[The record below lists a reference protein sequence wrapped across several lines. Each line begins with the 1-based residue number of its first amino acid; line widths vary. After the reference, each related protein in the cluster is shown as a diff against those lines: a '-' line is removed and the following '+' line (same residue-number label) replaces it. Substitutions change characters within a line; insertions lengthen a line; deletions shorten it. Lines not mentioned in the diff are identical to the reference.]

1 MAIRVRRG
9 LKDDFDPT
17 KMLPGEW
24 AVSIDS
30 DTSKQIVWMCFAPG
44 VTKRIGTYE
53 DFKQQIADATGEIK
67 EEYLQAFQEILDEI
81 EPLVE
86 TSNENANI
94 VIKIKSDIDEM
105 VETGALVGPPGI
117 QGPQGERGEKGEQGL
132 QGAQGPT
139 GATGPQG
146 PQGERGE
153 QGLQG
158 PQGEQGPTGVTG
170 PQGSKGD
177 TGATGPQG
185 IQGEKGEKG
194 DKGEPGESGVITPIS
209 GMFSLSVDDGNL
221 WVHTAEEVDASMFE
235 YDKTTGNLYYITED

>member
-1 MAIRVRRG
+1 MSNITDY
-9 LKDDFDPT
+9 L
-17 KMLPGEW
+17 
-24 AVSIDS
+24 
-30 DTSKQIVWMCFAPG
+30 KQILSAHYGRDV
-44 VTKRIGTYE
+44 RQSIH
-53 DFKQQIADATGEIK
+53 DAIDTINIE
-67 EEYLQAFQEILDEI
+67 QENFVDD
-81 EPLVE
+81 VE
-86 TSNENANI
+86 SK
-94 VIKIKSDIDEM
+94 IKI
-105 VETGALVGPPGI
+105 GALVGPPGI
-117 QGPQGERGEKGEQGL
+117 QGPQGEQGEPGVQGPQGE
-132 QGAQGPT
+132 QGPT

-194 DKGEPGESGVITPIS
+194 DKGDPGESGVITPIS
-209 GMFSLSVDDGNL
+209 GMFSLAVDDDGNL